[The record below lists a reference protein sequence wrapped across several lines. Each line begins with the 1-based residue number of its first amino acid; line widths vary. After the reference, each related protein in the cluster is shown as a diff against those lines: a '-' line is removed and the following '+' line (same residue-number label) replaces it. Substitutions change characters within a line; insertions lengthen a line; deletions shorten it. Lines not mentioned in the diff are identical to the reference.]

1 MLFEPFCSVDTVISL
16 GLLFYCIVSVL
27 INKIFIHSFIPSFIH
42 SLHSHLLVADAA
54 RLVPGLYVTVG
65 CPSVRLSVC
74 LSRRSTAAATCG
86 WFAAERGRVQQIN
99 QYRSITAGARA
110 AAASS
115 VMLRS
120 EAQRLVSYLHVS
132 RYLQILLLL
141 IGITHVNAT
150 FGQSSGTRRA
160 PHSQIE

>member
-1 MLFEPFCSVDTVISL
+1 VLFEPFCSVDTVLSL

-54 RLVPGLYVTVG
+54 RLVLGLYVTVG

-74 LSRRSTAAATCG
+74 PVDRQQQLRAAGLLLSAGACSRC
-86 WFAAERGRVQQIN
+86 
-99 QYRSITAGARA
+99 RSITAGARA

-120 EAQRLVSYLHVS
+120 EAQRLASYLHAS
-132 RYLQILLLL
+132 RYLQKLLLL

-160 PHSQIE
+160 PPSQIE